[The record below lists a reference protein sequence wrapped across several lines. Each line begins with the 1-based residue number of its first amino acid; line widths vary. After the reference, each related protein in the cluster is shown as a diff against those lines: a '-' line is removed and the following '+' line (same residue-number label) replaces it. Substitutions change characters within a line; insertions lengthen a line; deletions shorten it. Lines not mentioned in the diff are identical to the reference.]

1 MTAGGDLKRGMKQV
15 RDAVE
20 KVVHEATREGNDARH
35 INVARRTNIKVA
47 KNVGHDGG
55 TAHASA
61 IQHAPIV
68 QDGSEADNE
77 GMDTSAPSK

>member
-1 MTAGGDLKRGMKQV
+1 MNTGDDLKRGMKEV
-15 RDAVE
+15 RDAA
-20 KVVHEATREGNDARH
+20 KRTIRAAAASSDGGSH

-61 IQHAPIV
+61 TQVAPIE
-68 QDGSEADNE
+68 QHGEKDPG
-77 GMDTSAPSK
+77 

>member
-1 MTAGGDLKRGMKQV
+1 MREV
-15 RDAVE
+15 RDAVSR
-20 KVVHEATREGNDARH
+20 VVHEAAAGEGDGSH

-61 IQHAPIV
+61 TQEAPIE
-68 QDGSEADNE
+68 QHGDGR
-77 GMDTSAPSK
+77 P

>member
-1 MTAGGDLKRGMKQV
+1 MTAADDLKRGMKQV

-20 KVVHEATREGNDARH
+20 QVVHEAAKDGADRSH

-61 IQHAPIV
+61 TQVAPIE
-68 QDGSEADNE
+68 QHGEDDSQ
-77 GMDTSAPSK
+77 